1 MHKFILATLITLMV
15 SACSASTYTDNN
27 KGKKRQTSSQHTAVK
42 MTGVYLERL
51 ELASGYTLVIA
62 EGALEPRSIGSV
74 TVKMYR
80 DLVVGDFVSGLSFPR
95 DGTVLKSVL
104 IGNSSDKQTLSI
116 TTVTAGSGN
125 YQTTQLI
132 CIDGDTLSLC

>member
-1 MHKFILATLITLMV
+1 MHKFILVTLITLMV
-15 SACSASTYTDNN
+15 SACSASIYD
-27 KGKKRQTSSQHTAVK
+27 KSSEGTETPSSLQHTAAN
-42 MTGVYLERL
+42 MSGVYLERL

-125 YQTTQLI
+125 YQSTQLI
-132 CIDGDTLSLC
+132 CIDGETLSLC